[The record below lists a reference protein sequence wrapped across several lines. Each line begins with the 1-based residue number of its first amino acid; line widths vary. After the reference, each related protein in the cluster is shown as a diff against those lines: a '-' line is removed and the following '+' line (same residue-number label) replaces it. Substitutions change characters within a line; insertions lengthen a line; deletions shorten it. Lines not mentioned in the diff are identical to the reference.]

1 MLAKPH
7 RITEAGEFAAVV
19 RRGDRRGS
27 SAIVVHSRNTDPTAP
42 ARFGFVV
49 SKAVGGSVQRN
60 LVKRRLR
67 AAAAER
73 IRGGLSGVDIVVRAL
88 PASAQADWA
97 TLQSQLTRGIGVQA

>member
-27 SAIVVHSRNTDPTAP
+27 SAIVVHRRSTDPAAP

-49 SKAVGGSVQRN
+49 SKAVGGAVQRN

-67 AAAAER
+67 AAAAEH
-73 IRGGLSGVDIVVRAL
+73 IRAGLHGVDIVVRAL
-88 PASAQADWA
+88 PASADTDWP
-97 TLQSQLTRGIGVQA
+97 TLGEQLRRGIGARA

>member
-1 MLAKPH
+1 VLAKPH
-7 RITEAGEFAAVV
+7 RITEAGDFAAVV
-19 RRGDRRGS
+19 RRGDRRGG
-27 SAIVVHSRNTDPTAP
+27 SAIIVHTRNTDPNAP

-73 IRGGLSGVDIVVRAL
+73 IHSGLVGVDVVVRAL
-88 PASAQADWA
+88 PASAQAEWA
-97 TLQSQLTRGIGVQA
+97 TLDAQLHRGLGGHT